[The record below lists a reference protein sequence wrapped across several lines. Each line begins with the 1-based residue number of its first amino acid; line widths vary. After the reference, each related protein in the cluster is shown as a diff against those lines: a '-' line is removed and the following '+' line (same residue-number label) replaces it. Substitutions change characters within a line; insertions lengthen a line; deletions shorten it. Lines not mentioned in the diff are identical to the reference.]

1 MYSVARKLS
10 AISIILAAIN
20 IVGAILTALYIKGEN
35 IGFTNYIS
43 VMIYLIASTG
53 LTLFLAAAIR
63 SILQD
68 LEIEVS
74 NHNGSI
80 KKLSDRI
87 KELENKEN

>member
-1 MYSVARKLS
+1 
-10 AISIILAAIN
+10 
-20 IVGAILTALYIKGEN
+20 
-35 IGFTNYIS
+35 
-43 VMIYLIASTG
+43 MIYLIASTG